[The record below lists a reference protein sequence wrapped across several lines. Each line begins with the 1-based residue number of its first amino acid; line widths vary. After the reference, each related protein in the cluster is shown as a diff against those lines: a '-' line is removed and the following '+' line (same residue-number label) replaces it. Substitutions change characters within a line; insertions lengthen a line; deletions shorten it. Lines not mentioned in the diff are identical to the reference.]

1 MQEQKDILAWPII
14 LDFMKSQNNI
24 DLLKGAI
31 ITGIIN
37 AFINGGIQYF
47 FLKGKDAIPISVD
60 SITNNDETVL
70 GTAVVLAI
78 TLSMILTLVAYFG
91 IKSKKALFFPTTVWL
106 TLKHG
111 FFTFGV
117 LTSLAVLWQKYM
129 GTVEVSLVA
138 ALIIIGVI
146 AGVVSG
152 VINYLTLKRSV
163 IIEK

>member
-1 MQEQKDILAWPII
+1 MNAEK
-14 LDFMKSQNNI
+14 KSK
-24 DLLKGAI
+24 LVKGAV
-31 ITGIIN
+31 ITGVIN

-47 FLKGKDAIPISVD
+47 FLKDKDVIPISVD
-60 SITNNDETVL
+60 SITNNVETVL

-91 IKSKKALFFPTTVWL
+91 IKGEKASFWPTTVWL
-106 TLKHG
+106 TVKHG

-129 GTVEVSLVA
+129 GTVEVSMVSALV
-138 ALIIIGVI
+138 IIGVI

-152 VINYLTLKRSV
+152 IINYLTLKESV
-163 IIEK
+163 VLEDV

>member
-1 MQEQKDILAWPII
+1 MSTQTGPNLV
-14 LDFMKSQNNI
+14 
-24 DLLKGAI
+24 KGAI
-31 ITGIIN
+31 LTGVIN

-47 FLKGKDAIPISVD
+47 FLKDKSVIPVSVDAI
-60 SITNNDETVL
+60 TNTEETVL

-91 IKSKKALFFPTTVWL
+91 INGKKAPFFPTTVWL
-106 TLKHG
+106 TIKHG

-129 GTVEVSLVA
+129 GTVEVSLIT

-146 AGVVSG
+146 AGVVSAI
-152 VINYLTLKRSV
+152 INYLTLKESMV
-163 IIEK
+163 FENLKS